1 MSVISQFERLNNVKS
16 KLRANI
22 AEKGV
27 DVPADADFDSCAEL
41 VKQIE
46 TKNADTVD
54 GWHVN
59 VISDGSDP
67 ENITVPTIT
76 FVYTVG

>member
-1 MSVISQFERLNNVKS
+1 MSIISQIERLNNVKS

-22 AEKGV
+22 TGKGV
-27 DVPADADFDSCAEL
+27 DVPADATLDDCANYVE
-41 VKQIE
+41 QIE
-46 TKNADTVD
+46 TRHADTVD

-67 ENITVPTIT
+67 EGITVPTLT
-76 FVYTVG
+76 FVYTAG